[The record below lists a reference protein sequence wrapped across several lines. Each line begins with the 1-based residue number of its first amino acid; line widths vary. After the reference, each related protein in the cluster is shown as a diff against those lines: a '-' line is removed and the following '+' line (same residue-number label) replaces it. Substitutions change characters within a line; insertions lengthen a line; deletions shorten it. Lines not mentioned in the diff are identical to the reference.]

1 MLPESDN
8 IMISF
13 GYCGSERAR
22 FGLRYSP
29 VSTSGCNISTYV
41 DPPRDLISRLLIIT
55 FDVPAT
61 FSMYCDA
68 IALANIAAI
77 ATLDYNLKMEYL
89 YRW

>member
-8 IMISF
+8 IMILF

-22 FGLRYSP
+22 FWLSIFTGVNERLQHFHMCRSP
-29 VSTSGCNISTYV
+29 SRPHKPFIDRHFRRACIS
-41 DPPRDLISRLLIIT
+41 I
-55 FDVPAT
+55 
-61 FSMYCDA
+61 YCDA